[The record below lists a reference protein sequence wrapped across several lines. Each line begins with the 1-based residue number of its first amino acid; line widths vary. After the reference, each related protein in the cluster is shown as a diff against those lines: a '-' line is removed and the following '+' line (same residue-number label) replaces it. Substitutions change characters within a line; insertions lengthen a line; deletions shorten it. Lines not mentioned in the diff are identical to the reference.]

1 MASRE
6 KSEGSTRTI
15 VQKIAARVHDFDP
28 RTIPADVALQTRS
41 LILDSIGCALA
52 AVGEHAN
59 ERALRT
65 FLSLG
70 GNPDCTV
77 IGFPHRLPVTSA
89 VMVNG
94 ILIRSLDLNDAYI
107 GPGQMGHPSDNI
119 AVALSVGEKFRA
131 SGLSVIASVALGYEI
146 YCRMQDIIPVRGMWD
161 HTTAS
166 ALAAPLIAGRLMGLN
181 AEQLAHAAALSATH
195 GNTLAVVRTGQL
207 ANSKASANAM
217 VASQAVLCSLF
228 AAEGMTGSLGVIEQ
242 PRGLSTG
249 MLAGAKLDLLA
260 QPIGERYR
268 IMTSAIKAYPC
279 IATAQTMVAGVL
291 QARAGIADPAREV
304 KRIEV
309 VMADIPIVSAQ
320 VADEQRRYPA
330 SRESADHSFY
340 YLAAAALSDGEISE
354 AQFAPGR
361 WLQPEMREAMARVS
375 VRTDPSLNKHT
386 PGSYPA
392 VVKLILQS
400 GESREVEVIFPKGHP
415 NNRMSPAE
423 VEAKFRACARGR
435 VPSARQEKVIGKAR
449 ELEKLASVAELMDDL
464 AEGETRLNQ
473 P

>member
-1 MASRE
+1 MAGTDSQATLVR
-6 KSEGSTRTI
+6 
-15 VQKIAARVHDFDP
+15 QIASNVLNVAP
-28 RTIPADVALQTRS
+28 TTIPPDVVEHTKA

-52 AVGEHAN
+52 AREEPAFA
-59 ERALRT
+59 RAARV
-65 FLSLG
+65 FARLG

-77 IGFPHRLPVTSA
+77 IGSSQRVNLPQA
-89 VMVNG
+89 VLLNG
-94 ILIRSLDLNDAYI
+94 ILIRALDLNDAYI

-131 SGLSVIASVALGYEI
+131 SGVKVIASIALGYEI
-146 YCRMQDIIPVRGMWD
+146 YCRIQDIIPVRGTWD

-166 ALAAPLIAGRLMGLN
+166 ALVAPLIAGRLMGLN
-181 AEQLAHAAALSATH
+181 AEQLAHAAALSVTH

-207 ANSKASANAM
+207 ANSKASANAV

-228 AAEGMTGSLGVIEQ
+228 AAEGMTGPLGVIEHA
-242 PRGLSTG
+242 RGLSTA

-260 QPIGERYR
+260 EPIGERYR
-268 IMTSAIKAYPC
+268 IRNSAIKAYPC
-279 IATAQTMVAGVL
+279 IGTAQTLVAGVL
-291 QARAGIADPAREV
+291 QARVGIADPAREV
-304 KRIEV
+304 DRV
-309 VMADIPIVSAQ
+309 DVAMADIPIVSAQ

-375 VRTDPSLNKHT
+375 VRTDASLNKYT

-392 VVKLILQS
+392 VVKLTLHS

-415 NNRMSPAE
+415 NNRMSSAE
-423 VEAKFRACARGR
+423 VEAKFRACARATL
-435 VPSARQEKVIGKAR
+435 PSARQEKVIEKAR
-449 ELEKLASVAELMDDL
+449 ELERLASVVELMSDL
-464 AEGETRLNQ
+464 AAVETA
-473 P
+473 

>member
-1 MASRE
+1 MAGNSPATLVQRIADNVLGVAAADIP
-6 KSEGSTRTI
+6 SEVVEYT
-15 VQKIAARVHDFDP
+15 KA
-28 RTIPADVALQTRS
+28 

-52 AVGEHAN
+52 AAEEPAF
-59 ERALRT
+59 ERASRV
-65 FLSLG
+65 FAQLG

-77 IGFPHRLPVTSA
+77 IGSPRRVNLPQA
-89 VMVNG
+89 VLLNG
-94 ILIRSLDLNDAYI
+94 ILIRALDLNDAYI

-119 AVALSVGEKFRA
+119 AVGLSVGEKFRA
-131 SGLSVIASVALGYEI
+131 SGLSVIAGVALGYEI
-146 YCRMQDIIPVRGMWD
+146 YCRIQDIIPARSTWD

-166 ALAAPLIAGRLMGLN
+166 ALAAPLIAGRLMGLS
-181 AEQLAHAAALSATH
+181 AEQAAHAAALSATH

-217 VASQAVLCSLF
+217 VTSQAVLCALF
-228 AAEGMTGSLGVIEQ
+228 AAEGMTGPLGVIEHA
-242 PRGLSTG
+242 RGLSTG

-260 QPIGERYR
+260 EPIGESYR
-268 IMTSAIKAYPC
+268 IMNSAVKAYPC
-279 IATAQTMVAGVL
+279 IGTAQAMVAGVL
-291 QARAGIADPAREV
+291 AARAGIADPAREAR
-304 KRIEV
+304 RIEV
-309 VMADIPIVSAQ
+309 VMADIPMVRAQ
-320 VADEQRRYPA
+320 AADEQRRYPT

-361 WLQPEMREAMARVS
+361 WLEPQMREAMARVS
-375 VRTDPSLNKHT
+375 VRTDARLNKYT

-415 NNRMSPAE
+415 RNPMSPAE

-435 VPSARQEKVIGKAR
+435 VPPARQERIIGKAR
-449 ELEKLASVAELMDDL
+449 ELEKLESVAELMNDLVEENATRDD
-464 AEGETRLNQ
+464 R
-473 P
+473 

>member
-1 MASRE
+1 MAGTDSQA
-6 KSEGSTRTI
+6 TL
-15 VQKIAARVHDFDP
+15 VQQIARNVLS
-28 RTIPADVALQTRS
+28 VAAAALPFEVVEHTKA

-52 AVGEHAN
+52 AADEPAFA
-59 ERALRT
+59 RAARV
-65 FLSLG
+65 FAQLG
-70 GNPDCTV
+70 GSPDCTV
-77 IGFPHRLPVTSA
+77 IGSSRRVNLPQA
-89 VMVNG
+89 VLLNG
-94 ILIRSLDLNDAYI
+94 ILIRALDLNDAYI

-131 SGLSVIASVALGYEI
+131 AGLGVIASVALGYEI
-146 YCRMQDIIPVRGMWD
+146 YCRIQDIIPARGTWD
-161 HTTAS
+161 HTSAS
-166 ALAAPLIAGRLMGLN
+166 ALAAPLIAGRLIGLN

-207 ANSKASANAM
+207 ANSKASANAL

-228 AAEGMTGSLGVIEQ
+228 AAEGMTGSLGVIEH

-260 QPIGERYR
+260 QPIGEHYR
-268 IMTSAIKAYPC
+268 IMNSAIKAYPC
-279 IATAQTMVAGVL
+279 IGTAQTMVAGVL

-304 KRIEV
+304 QRIEV
-309 VMADIPIVSAQ
+309 AMADIPMVSAQ

-361 WLQPEMREAMARVS
+361 WLQSEMREIMERVS
-375 VRTDPSLNKHT
+375 IRTDASLNKYT

-400 GESREVEVIFPKGHP
+400 GESREAEVIFPKGHP

-423 VEAKFRACARGR
+423 VDAKFRSCARAR
-435 VPSARQEKVIGKAR
+435 VASARQDKIIGKAR
-449 ELEKLASVAELMDDL
+449 ELEKLKSVAELMNEL
-464 AEGETRLNQ
+464 AEGETSPL
-473 P
+473 

>member
-1 MASRE
+1 MA
-6 KSEGSTRTI
+6 GTDAQTTL
-15 VQKIAARVHDFDP
+15 VQHIASNVLSVAAT
-28 RTIPADVALQTRS
+28 TIPLEVVEHTKA

-52 AVGEHAN
+52 AVDEPAFA
-59 ERALRT
+59 RASRV
-65 FLSLG
+65 FAQLG
-70 GNPDCTV
+70 GNADCTV
-77 IGFPHRLPVTSA
+77 IGSSRRVNLPQA
-89 VMVNG
+89 VLLNG

-131 SGLSVIASVALGYEI
+131 SGLNVIASVAVGYEI
-146 YCRMQDIIPVRGMWD
+146 YCRVQDIIPVRGAWD

-207 ANSKASANAM
+207 ANSKANANAM

-228 AAEGMTGSLGVIEQ
+228 AAEGMTGPLGVIEH

-268 IMTSAIKAYPC
+268 IMSSAIKAYPC
-279 IATAQTMVAGVL
+279 IGTAQTMVAGVL

-304 KRIEV
+304 ERIEV
-309 VMADIPIVSAQ
+309 AMADIPIVSAQ
-320 VADEQRRYPA
+320 VADEQRRYPL

-354 AQFAPGR
+354 AQFAAGR
-361 WLQPEMREAMARVS
+361 WLQPEMRDVMSRVS
-375 VRTDPSLNKHT
+375 VRTDASLNKYT

-392 VVKLILQS
+392 VVKLILKN

-415 NNRMSPAE
+415 NNRMSAAE
-423 VEAKFRACARGR
+423 VEAKFCACARGR
-435 VPSARQEKVIGKAR
+435 ASSARQEKIIRKAR
-449 ELEKLASVAELMDDL
+449 ELQKLASVAELMNDL
-464 AEGETRLNQ
+464 AEGEINQ
-473 P
+473 R

>member
-1 MASRE
+1 MASTDRPA
-6 KSEGSTRTI
+6 TL
-15 VQKIAARVHDFDP
+15 VQQIAANVLGVSAT
-28 RTIPADVALQTRS
+28 TIPAEVVEHTKA

-52 AVGEHAN
+52 AADESVFA
-59 ERALRT
+59 RASQVLAQ
-65 FLSLG
+65 LG
-70 GNPDCTV
+70 GSADCTV
-77 IGFPHRLPVTSA
+77 IGSSRRVNLPQA
-89 VMVNG
+89 VLLNG
-94 ILIRSLDLNDAYI
+94 ILIRALDLNDAYI

-119 AVALSVGEKFRA
+119 AVPLSVGEKFRA
-131 SGLSVIASVALGYEI
+131 SGLNVIASVALGYEI
-146 YCRMQDIIPVRGMWD
+146 YCRIQDIVPVRGTWD

-207 ANSKASANAM
+207 ANSKASANAL

-228 AAEGMTGSLGVIEQ
+228 AAEGMTGSLGVIEH

-260 QPIGERYR
+260 QRIGEQYR
-268 IMTSAIKAYPC
+268 IMNSAIKAYPC
-279 IATAQTMVAGVL
+279 IGTAQTMVAGVL

-304 KRIEV
+304 ERIEV
-309 VMADIPIVSAQ
+309 AMADIPIVSTQ

-361 WLQPEMREAMARVS
+361 WLQAEMTETMARVS
-375 VRTDPSLNKHT
+375 IRTDASLNKHT

-423 VEAKFRACARGR
+423 VEDKFRACARDR
-435 VPSARQEKVIGKAR
+435 VPPARQEKIIEKAR
-449 ELEKLASVAELMDDL
+449 ELEKLASVAEFMSDL
-464 AEGETRLNQ
+464 PAAETA
-473 P
+473 

>member
-1 MASRE
+1 MAGIDSA
-6 KSEGSTRTI
+6 TL
-15 VQKIAARVHDFDP
+15 VQQIARNVLSVAAS
-28 RTIPADVALQTRS
+28 TIPPAVVEHTKA
-41 LILDSIGCALA
+41 LILDATGCALA
-52 AVGEHAN
+52 ATEEPAFA
-59 ERALRT
+59 RALRV
-65 FLSLG
+65 FAQLG

-77 IGFPHRLPVTSA
+77 IGSAQRVNLPQA
-89 VMVNG
+89 VLLNG
-94 ILIRSLDLNDAYI
+94 ILIRALDLNDAYI

-131 SGLSVIASVALGYEI
+131 SGLSVIASIALGYEI
-146 YCRMQDIIPVRGMWD
+146 YCRIQDIIPVRGTWD

-166 ALAAPLIAGRLMGLN
+166 ALAAPLIAGRLMELN
-181 AEQLAHAAALSATH
+181 AELLAHAAALSATH

-217 VASQAVLCSLF
+217 VASQAVLCSMF
-228 AAEGMTGSLGVIEQ
+228 AAEGMTGPLGVIEH

-260 QPIGERYR
+260 EPIRGPYR
-268 IMTSAIKAYPC
+268 IMNSAIKAYPC
-279 IATAQTMVAGVL
+279 IGTAQTMVAGVL

-304 KRIEV
+304 QRIEV
-309 VMADIPIVSAQ
+309 AMADSPIVSSQ

-361 WLQPEMREAMARVS
+361 WLQAEMTETMARVS
-375 VRTDPSLNKHT
+375 IRTDTSLNKHT

-423 VEAKFRACARGR
+423 VEDKFRACARDR
-435 VPSARQEKVIGKAR
+435 VPPARQEKIIEKAR
-449 ELEKLASVAELMDDL
+449 ELEKLASVAEFMSDL
-464 AEGETRLNQ
+464 PAAETA
-473 P
+473 

>member
-1 MASRE
+1 MI
-6 KSEGSTRTI
+6 GSSQH
-15 VQKIAARVHDFDP
+15 VNLPQ
-28 RTIPADVALQTRS
+28 
-41 LILDSIGCALA
+41 
-52 AVGEHAN
+52 AV
-59 ERALRT
+59 L
-65 FLSLG
+65 L
-70 GNPDCTV
+70 
-77 IGFPHRLPVTSA
+77 
-89 VMVNG
+89 NG
-94 ILIRSLDLNDAYI
+94 ILIRALDLNDAYI
-107 GPGQMGHPSDNI
+107 GPGQMGHPSDNV

-131 SGLSVIASVALGYEI
+131 PGLNVIASVALGYEI
-146 YCRMQDIIPVRGMWD
+146 YCRMQDIIPVRGTWD
-161 HTTAS
+161 HTSAS

-207 ANSKASANAM
+207 ANSKASANAL
-217 VASQAVLCSLF
+217 VASQAALCSLF
-228 AAEGMTGSLGVIEQ
+228 AAEGMTGSLGVIEH

-260 QPIGERYR
+260 QRIGEQYR
-268 IMTSAIKAYPC
+268 IMNSAIKAYPC
-279 IATAQTMVAGVL
+279 IGTAQTMVAGVL

-304 KRIEV
+304 ERIEV
-309 VMADIPIVSAQ
+309 AMADIPIVSTQ

-361 WLQPEMREAMARVS
+361 WLQAEMTETMARVS
-375 VRTDPSLNKHT
+375 IRTDAGLNKHT

-423 VEAKFRACARGR
+423 VEDKFRTCARDR
-435 VPSARQEKVIGKAR
+435 VPPARQEKIIEKAR
-449 ELEKLASVAELMDDL
+449 ELEKLASVTEFMSDLPAAET
-464 AEGETRLNQ
+464 A
-473 P
+473 

>member
-1 MASRE
+1 MAGTDSQATLVR
-6 KSEGSTRTI
+6 
-15 VQKIAARVHDFDP
+15 QIASNVLNVAP
-28 RTIPADVALQTRS
+28 TTIPPDVVEHTKA

-52 AVGEHAN
+52 AWEEPAFA
-59 ERALRT
+59 RAARV
-65 FLSLG
+65 FARLG

-77 IGFPHRLPVTSA
+77 IGSSQRVNLPQA
-89 VMVNG
+89 VLLNG
-94 ILIRSLDLNDAYI
+94 ILIRALDLNDAYI

-131 SGLSVIASVALGYEI
+131 SGVKVIASIALGYEI
-146 YCRMQDIIPVRGMWD
+146 YCRIQDIIPVRGTWD

-166 ALAAPLIAGRLMGLN
+166 ALGAPLIAGRLMGLN
-181 AEQLAHAAALSATH
+181 AEQLAHAAALSGTH

-207 ANSKASANAM
+207 ANSKASANAV

-228 AAEGMTGSLGVIEQ
+228 AAEGMTGPLGVIEHA
-242 PRGLSTG
+242 RGLSTA

-260 QPIGERYR
+260 EPIGERYR
-268 IMTSAIKAYPC
+268 IRNSAIKAYPC
-279 IATAQTMVAGVL
+279 IGTAQTLVAGVL

-304 KRIEV
+304 DRV
-309 VMADIPIVSAQ
+309 DVAMADIPIVSAQ

-375 VRTDPSLNKHT
+375 VRTDASLNKYT

-392 VVKLILQS
+392 VVKLTLHS

-415 NNRMSPAE
+415 NNRMSSAE
-423 VEAKFRACARGR
+423 VEAKFRACARATL
-435 VPSARQEKVIGKAR
+435 PSARQEKVIEKAR
-449 ELEKLASVAELMDDL
+449 ELERLASVVELMSDL
-464 AEGETRLNQ
+464 AAAETA
-473 P
+473 

>member
-1 MASRE
+1 MAANDSTATLVQQIAGNVLSVAADAVP
-6 KSEGSTRTI
+6 SEVVEHTKALI
-15 VQKIAARVHDFDP
+15 FD
-28 RTIPADVALQTRS
+28 A
-41 LILDSIGCALA
+41 IGCAWA
-52 AVGEHAN
+52 AADYPACP
-59 ERALRT
+59 RASRV
-65 FLSLG
+65 FAQRG

-77 IGFPHRLPVTSA
+77 IGSARRVNLPQA
-89 VMVNG
+89 VLLNG
-94 ILIRSLDLNDAYI
+94 ILIRALDLNDAYI

-119 AVALSVGEKFRA
+119 ALALSVGEKFRA

-146 YCRMQDIIPVRGMWD
+146 YCRIQDIIPARGTRD

-195 GNTLAVVRTGQL
+195 GNTLAVVRRGQL
-207 ANSKASANAM
+207 ANSQASANAL

-228 AAEGMTGSLGVIEQ
+228 AAEGMTGSLGVIEH
-242 PRGLSTG
+242 PRGRGTG

-260 QPIGERYR
+260 QRIGEQYR
-268 IMTSAIKAYPC
+268 IMNSAIKAYPC
-279 IATAQTMVAGVL
+279 IGTAQTMVAGVL

-304 KRIEV
+304 ERIEV
-309 VMADIPIVSAQ
+309 AMADIPIVSTQ
-320 VADEQRRYPA
+320 VADEQRRYPE
-330 SRESADHSFY
+330 SRESADHSFT

-361 WLQPEMREAMARVS
+361 WLQGEMREAMARVS
-375 VRTDPSLNKHT
+375 VRTDASLNKHT

-435 VPSARQEKVIGKAR
+435 IPAARQEKIIGKAR
-449 ELEKLASVAELMDDL
+449 ELEKLASVAELMNDL
-464 AEGETRLNQ
+464 AEGQ
-473 P
+473 A

>member
-1 MASRE
+1 MAGTASQA
-6 KSEGSTRTI
+6 TL
-15 VQKIAARVHDFDP
+15 VQQIARNVLS
-28 RTIPADVALQTRS
+28 VAAAALPFEVVEHTKA

-52 AVGEHAN
+52 AADEPAFA
-59 ERALRT
+59 RAARV
-65 FLSLG
+65 FAQLG
-70 GNPDCTV
+70 GSPDCTV
-77 IGFPHRLPVTSA
+77 IGSSRRVNLPQA
-89 VMVNG
+89 VLLNG
-94 ILIRSLDLNDAYI
+94 ILIRALDLNDAYI

-131 SGLSVIASVALGYEI
+131 AGLSVIASVALGYEI
-146 YCRMQDIIPVRGMWD
+146 YCRIQDIIPARGTWD
-161 HTTAS
+161 HTSAS
-166 ALAAPLIAGRLMGLN
+166 ALAAPLIAGRLIGLN

-207 ANSKASANAM
+207 ANSKASANAL

-228 AAEGMTGSLGVIEQ
+228 AAEGMTGSLGVIEH

-260 QPIGERYR
+260 QPIGEHYR
-268 IMTSAIKAYPC
+268 IMNSAIKAYPC
-279 IATAQTMVAGVL
+279 IGTAQTMVAGVL

-304 KRIEV
+304 QRIEV
-309 VMADIPIVSAQ
+309 AMADIPMVSAQ

-361 WLQPEMREAMARVS
+361 WLQSEMREIMERVS
-375 VRTDPSLNKHT
+375 IRTDASLNKYT

-400 GESREVEVIFPKGHP
+400 GESREAEVIFPKGHP

-423 VEAKFRACARGR
+423 VDAKFRSCARAR
-435 VPSARQEKVIGKAR
+435 VASARQDKIIGKAR
-449 ELEKLASVAELMDDL
+449 ELEKLKSVAELMNEL
-464 AEGETRLNQ
+464 AERETSPL
-473 P
+473 

>member
-1 MASRE
+1 MASTDRPA
-6 KSEGSTRTI
+6 TL
-15 VQKIAARVHDFDP
+15 VQQIASNVLGVSAT
-28 RTIPADVALQTRS
+28 TIPAEVVEHTKA

-52 AVGEHAN
+52 AADESVFA
-59 ERALRT
+59 RASQVLAQ
-65 FLSLG
+65 LG
-70 GNPDCTV
+70 GSADCTV
-77 IGFPHRLPVTSA
+77 IGSSRRVNLPQA
-89 VMVNG
+89 VLLNG
-94 ILIRSLDLNDAYI
+94 ILIRALDLNDAYI

-131 SGLSVIASVALGYEI
+131 SGLNVIASVVLGYEI
-146 YCRMQDIIPVRGMWD
+146 YCRIQDIVPVRGTWD

-207 ANSKASANAM
+207 ANSKASANAL

-228 AAEGMTGSLGVIEQ
+228 AAEGMTGSLGVIEH

-260 QPIGERYR
+260 QRIGEQYR
-268 IMTSAIKAYPC
+268 IMNSAIKAYPC
-279 IATAQTMVAGVL
+279 IGTAQTMVAGVL

-304 KRIEV
+304 ERIEV
-309 VMADIPIVSAQ
+309 AMADIPIVSTQ

-361 WLQPEMREAMARVS
+361 WLQAEMTETMARVS
-375 VRTDPSLNKHT
+375 IRTDASLNKHT

-392 VVKLILQS
+392 VVKLLLQS

-423 VEAKFRACARGR
+423 VEDKFRACARDR
-435 VPSARQEKVIGKAR
+435 VPPARQEKIIEKAR
-449 ELEKLASVAELMDDL
+449 ELEKLASVAEFMSDL
-464 AEGETRLNQ
+464 PAAETA
-473 P
+473 

>member
-1 MASRE
+1 MAGTDSRA
-6 KSEGSTRTI
+6 TL
-15 VQKIAARVHDFDP
+15 VQQIASNVLGVA
-28 RTIPADVALQTRS
+28 TTAIPTEVVEHTKA

-52 AVGEHAN
+52 ASEEPAYA
-59 ERALRT
+59 RASRV
-65 FLSLG
+65 FAQLG

-77 IGFPHRLPVTSA
+77 IGSAQRVNLPQA
-89 VMVNG
+89 VLLNG
-94 ILIRSLDLNDAYI
+94 ILIRALDLNDAYI

-131 SGLSVIASVALGYEI
+131 SGLSVIASIALGYEI
-146 YCRMQDIIPVRGMWD
+146 YCRIQDIIPVRGTWD

-166 ALAAPLIAGRLMGLN
+166 ALAAPLIAGRLMELN

-228 AAEGMTGSLGVIEQ
+228 AAEGMTGPLGVIEHA
-242 PRGLSTG
+242 RGLSTG

-260 QPIGERYR
+260 EPIRGPYR
-268 IMTSAIKAYPC
+268 IMNSAIKAYPC
-279 IATAQTMVAGVL
+279 IGTAQTMVAGVL
-291 QARAGIADPAREV
+291 QARVGIADPAQEV
-304 KRIEV
+304 QRIEV
-309 VMADIPIVSAQ
+309 VMADIPIVISQ

-361 WLQPEMREAMARVS
+361 WLQGEMREAMARVS
-375 VRTDPSLNKHT
+375 VRTDASLNKYT

-392 VVKLILQS
+392 VVKLILQN
-400 GESREVEVIFPKGHP
+400 GGSREVEVIFPKGHS

-423 VEAKFRACARGR
+423 VEDKFRACARGR
-435 VPSARQEKVIGKAR
+435 VPPARQEKIIGKVR
-449 ELEKLASVAELMDDL
+449 ELEKLASVAEFMSAL
-464 AEGETRLNQ
+464 ATGETA
-473 P
+473 

>member
-1 MASRE
+1 MADSQASLVQQIAGNVLNVAATSIP
-6 KSEGSTRTI
+6 SEVVEHT
-15 VQKIAARVHDFDP
+15 KA
-28 RTIPADVALQTRS
+28 

-52 AVGEHAN
+52 AREEPAF
-59 ERALRT
+59 ERASRVLAQ
-65 FLSLG
+65 LG
-70 GNPDCTV
+70 GNTDCTV
-77 IGFPHRLPVTSA
+77 IGSSQRVNLPQA
-89 VMVNG
+89 VLLNG
-94 ILIRSLDLNDAYI
+94 ILIRALDLNDAYI
-107 GPGQMGHPSDNI
+107 GPGQMGHPSDNV

-131 SGLSVIASVALGYEI
+131 SGLNVLASVALGYEV
-146 YCRMQDIIPVRGMWD
+146 YCRIQDIIPMRGIWD

-181 AEQLAHAAALSATH
+181 AEKLAHAAALSATH

-207 ANSKASANAM
+207 GNSKASANAM

-228 AAEGMTGSLGVIEQ
+228 AAEGMTAPLGVIEHA
-242 PRGLSTG
+242 RGLSTA
-249 MLAGAKLDLLA
+249 MLAGAKLDLLTE
-260 QPIGERYR
+260 PIGERYR
-268 IMTSAIKAYPC
+268 IMNSAIKAYPC
-279 IATAQTMVAGVL
+279 IGTAQTMVAGVL

-304 KRIEV
+304 QSIEV
-309 VMADIPIVSAQ
+309 AMADIPIVSAQ
-320 VADEQRRYPA
+320 VADEQRRFPA

-375 VRTDPSLNKHT
+375 VRTDESLNKYT

-392 VVKLILQS
+392 VVKLTLRS

-435 VPSARQEKVIGKAR
+435 VAATRQDKIIVKAR
-449 ELEKLASVAELMDDL
+449 ELQKLASVAELMNNL
-464 AEGETRLNQ
+464 AESENN
-473 P
+473 

>member
-1 MASRE
+1 MASTDRPA
-6 KSEGSTRTI
+6 TL
-15 VQKIAARVHDFDP
+15 VQQIAANVLGVSAT
-28 RTIPADVALQTRS
+28 TIPAEVVEHTKA

-52 AVGEHAN
+52 AADEPVFA
-59 ERALRT
+59 RASQVLAQ
-65 FLSLG
+65 LG
-70 GNPDCTV
+70 GSADCTV
-77 IGFPHRLPVTSA
+77 IGSSRRVNLPQA
-89 VMVNG
+89 VLLNG
-94 ILIRSLDLNDAYI
+94 ILIRALDLNDAYI

-131 SGLSVIASVALGYEI
+131 SGLNVIASVALGYEI
-146 YCRMQDIIPVRGMWD
+146 YCRIQDIVPVRGTWD

-207 ANSKASANAM
+207 ANSKASANAL
-217 VASQAVLCSLF
+217 VASQAALCSLF
-228 AAEGMTGSLGVIEQ
+228 AAEGMTGSLGVIEH

-260 QPIGERYR
+260 QRIGEQYR
-268 IMTSAIKAYPC
+268 IMNSAIKAYPC
-279 IATAQTMVAGVL
+279 IGTAQTMVAGVL
-291 QARAGIADPAREV
+291 QARSGIADPAREV
-304 KRIEV
+304 ERIEV
-309 VMADIPIVSAQ
+309 AMADIPIVSTQ

-361 WLQPEMREAMARVS
+361 WLQAEMTETMARVS
-375 VRTDPSLNKHT
+375 IRTDASLNKHT

-392 VVKLILQS
+392 VVKLLLQS

-423 VEAKFRACARGR
+423 VEDKFRACARDR
-435 VPSARQEKVIGKAR
+435 VPPARQEKIIEKAR
-449 ELEKLASVAELMDDL
+449 ELEKLASVAEFMSDL
-464 AEGETRLNQ
+464 PAAETA
-473 P
+473 

>member
-1 MASRE
+1 MAS
-6 KSEGSTRTI
+6 TDLPATL
-15 VQKIAARVHDFDP
+15 VQQIACNVLSVAAAA
-28 RTIPADVALQTRS
+28 IPLEVVEHTKAL
-41 LILDSIGCALA
+41 IIDSIGCALA
-52 AVGEHAN
+52 ATEEPAFA
-59 ERALRT
+59 RASRV
-65 FLSLG
+65 FAQLG

-77 IGFPHRLPVTSA
+77 IGSSRRVNLPQA
-89 VMVNG
+89 VLLNG
-94 ILIRSLDLNDAYI
+94 ILIRSLDLNDAYM

-146 YCRMQDIIPVRGMWD
+146 YCRMQDIIIPAHGTWD

-207 ANSKASANAM
+207 ANSKANANAM

-228 AAEGMTGSLGVIEQ
+228 AAEGMTGPLGVIEH

-279 IATAQTMVAGVL
+279 IATAQTLVAGVL

-361 WLQPEMREAMARVS
+361 WLQSEMREAMARVS
-375 VRTDPSLNKHT
+375 VRTDASLNKHT

-449 ELEKLASVAELMDDL
+449 ELEKLASVADLMNDL
-464 AEGETRLNQ
+464 AEGETGLN
-473 P
+473 

>member
-1 MASRE
+1 MASTDRPA
-6 KSEGSTRTI
+6 TL
-15 VQKIAARVHDFDP
+15 VQQIAANVLGVSAT
-28 RTIPADVALQTRS
+28 TIPAEVVEHTKA

-52 AVGEHAN
+52 AADEPVFA
-59 ERALRT
+59 RASQVLAQ
-65 FLSLG
+65 LG
-70 GNPDCTV
+70 GSADCTV
-77 IGFPHRLPVTSA
+77 IGSSRRVNLPQA
-89 VMVNG
+89 VLLNG
-94 ILIRSLDLNDAYI
+94 ILIRALDLNDAYI

-131 SGLSVIASVALGYEI
+131 SGLNVIASVALGYEI
-146 YCRMQDIIPVRGMWD
+146 YCRIQDIVPVRGTWD

-207 ANSKASANAM
+207 ANSKASANAL

-228 AAEGMTGSLGVIEQ
+228 AAEGMTGSLGVIEH

-260 QPIGERYR
+260 QRIGEQYR
-268 IMTSAIKAYPC
+268 IMNSAIKAYPC
-279 IATAQTMVAGVL
+279 IGTAQTMVAGVL

-304 KRIEV
+304 ERIEV
-309 VMADIPIVSAQ
+309 AMADIPIVSAQ

-361 WLQPEMREAMARVS
+361 WLQAEMTETMARVS
-375 VRTDPSLNKHT
+375 IRTDASLNKHT

-423 VEAKFRACARGR
+423 VEDKFRACARDR
-435 VPSARQEKVIGKAR
+435 VPPARQEKIIEKAR
-449 ELEKLASVAELMDDL
+449 ELEKLASVAEFMSDL
-464 AEGETRLNQ
+464 PAAETA
-473 P
+473 

>member
-1 MASRE
+1 MASTDRPA
-6 KSEGSTRTI
+6 TL
-15 VQKIAARVHDFDP
+15 VQQIAANVLGVSAT
-28 RTIPADVALQTRS
+28 TIPSEVVEHTKA

-52 AVGEHAN
+52 AADEPVFA
-59 ERALRT
+59 RASQVLAQ
-65 FLSLG
+65 LG
-70 GNPDCTV
+70 GSADCTV
-77 IGFPHRLPVTSA
+77 IGSSRRVNLPQA
-89 VMVNG
+89 VLLNG
-94 ILIRSLDLNDAYI
+94 ILIRALDLNDAYI

-131 SGLSVIASVALGYEI
+131 SGLNVIASVALGYEI
-146 YCRMQDIIPVRGMWD
+146 YCRIQDIVPVRGTWD

-207 ANSKASANAM
+207 ANSKASANAL

-228 AAEGMTGSLGVIEQ
+228 AAEGMTGSLGVIEH

-260 QPIGERYR
+260 QRIGEQYR
-268 IMTSAIKAYPC
+268 IMNSAIKAYPC
-279 IATAQTMVAGVL
+279 IGTAQTMVAGVL
-291 QARAGIADPAREV
+291 QGRAGIADPAREV
-304 KRIEV
+304 ARIEV
-309 VMADIPIVSAQ
+309 AMADIPIVSAQ

-361 WLQPEMREAMARVS
+361 WLQAEMTETMARVS
-375 VRTDPSLNKHT
+375 IRTDASLNKHT

-423 VEAKFRACARGR
+423 VEDKFRACARDR
-435 VPSARQEKVIGKAR
+435 VPPARQEKIIEKAR
-449 ELEKLASVAELMDDL
+449 ELEKLASVAEFMSDL
-464 AEGETRLNQ
+464 PAAEMA
-473 P
+473 

>member
-1 MASRE
+1 MAGTDLQATLVQQIARNMLGVVG
-6 KSEGSTRTI
+6 EG
-15 VQKIAARVHDFDP
+15 
-28 RTIPADVALQTRS
+28 IPLDVVEHTKA

-52 AVGEHAN
+52 AADEPAFARA
-59 ERALRT
+59 ERVFAQ
-65 FLSLG
+65 LG
-70 GNPDCTV
+70 GNPDCAV
-77 IGFPHRLPVTSA
+77 IGSSRRVNLPQA
-89 VMVNG
+89 VLLNG

-119 AVALSVGEKFRA
+119 AVALSVGEKFNA
-131 SGLSVIASVALGYEI
+131 SGLDLIASVALGYEI
-146 YCRMQDIIPVRGMWD
+146 YCRMQDIIPLRGSWD

-228 AAEGMTGSLGVIEQ
+228 AAEGMTGPLGVIEH

-268 IMTSAIKAYPC
+268 IMNSAIKAYPC
-279 IATAQTMVAGVL
+279 IGTAQTMVAAVL

-304 KRIEV
+304 QRVEV
-309 VMADIPIVSAQ
+309 AMADIPIVSAQ
-320 VADEQRRYPA
+320 VADQERRYPT

-340 YLAAAALSDGEISE
+340 YLAAAALADGKISE
-354 AQFAPGR
+354 AQFTPGR
-361 WLQPEMREAMARVS
+361 WLEPEMREAMARVS
-375 VRTDPSLNKHT
+375 IHTDAGLNKYT

-392 VVKLILQS
+392 AVKLVLQT
-400 GESREVEVIFPKGHP
+400 GESREVEVVFPKGHP
-415 NNRMSPAE
+415 NNRMSRAE
-423 VEAKFRACARGR
+423 IEAKFRACARGK
-435 VPSARQEKVIGKAR
+435 VPPARQEKIIGKAQ
-449 ELEKLASVAELMDDL
+449 ELEKLASAAELMKDL
-464 AEGETRLNQ
+464 AEGK
-473 P
+473 PA

>member
-1 MASRE
+1 MASTDRPA
-6 KSEGSTRTI
+6 TL
-15 VQKIAARVHDFDP
+15 VQQIAANVLGVSAT
-28 RTIPADVALQTRS
+28 TIPAEVVEHTKA

-52 AVGEHAN
+52 AADEPVFA
-59 ERALRT
+59 RASQVLAQ
-65 FLSLG
+65 LG
-70 GNPDCTV
+70 GSADCTV
-77 IGFPHRLPVTSA
+77 IGSSRRVNLPQA
-89 VMVNG
+89 VLLNG
-94 ILIRSLDLNDAYI
+94 ILIRALDLNDAYI

-146 YCRMQDIIPVRGMWD
+146 YCRMQDIIPARGTWD

-166 ALAAPLIAGRLMGLN
+166 ALAAPLIAGRLIGLN

-207 ANSKASANAM
+207 ANSKASANAL

-228 AAEGMTGSLGVIEQ
+228 AAEGMTGSLGVIEH

-260 QPIGERYR
+260 QRIGEQYR
-268 IMTSAIKAYPC
+268 IMNSAIKAYPC
-279 IATAQTMVAGVL
+279 IGTAQTMVAGVL

-304 KRIEV
+304 ERIEV
-309 VMADIPIVSAQ
+309 AMADIPIVSTQ

-361 WLQPEMREAMARVS
+361 WLQAEMTETMARVS
-375 VRTDPSLNKHT
+375 IRTDASLNKHT

-423 VEAKFRACARGR
+423 VEDKFRACARDR
-435 VPSARQEKVIGKAR
+435 VPPARQEKIIEKAR
-449 ELEKLASVAELMDDL
+449 ELEKLASVAEFMSDL
-464 AEGETRLNQ
+464 PAAETA
-473 P
+473 

>member
-1 MASRE
+1 MASTDRPA
-6 KSEGSTRTI
+6 TL
-15 VQKIAARVHDFDP
+15 VQQIAANVLGVSAT
-28 RTIPADVALQTRS
+28 TIPAEVVEHTKA

-52 AVGEHAN
+52 AADEPVFA
-59 ERALRT
+59 RASQVLAQ
-65 FLSLG
+65 LG
-70 GNPDCTV
+70 GSADCTV
-77 IGFPHRLPVTSA
+77 IGSSRRVNLPQA
-89 VMVNG
+89 VLLNG
-94 ILIRSLDLNDAYI
+94 ILIRALDLNDAYI

-131 SGLSVIASVALGYEI
+131 SGLNVIASVALGYEI
-146 YCRMQDIIPVRGMWD
+146 YCRIQDIVPVRGTWD

-207 ANSKASANAM
+207 ANSKASANAL
-217 VASQAVLCSLF
+217 VASQAALCSLF
-228 AAEGMTGSLGVIEQ
+228 AAEGMTGSLGVIEH

-260 QPIGERYR
+260 QRIGEQYR
-268 IMTSAIKAYPC
+268 IMNSAIKAYPC
-279 IATAQTMVAGVL
+279 IGTAQTMVAGVL
-291 QARAGIADPAREV
+291 QARSGIADPAREV
-304 KRIEV
+304 ERIEV
-309 VMADIPIVSAQ
+309 AMADIPIVSTQ

-361 WLQPEMREAMARVS
+361 WLQAEMTETMARVS
-375 VRTDPSLNKHT
+375 IRTDASLNKHT

-423 VEAKFRACARGR
+423 VEDKFRACARDR
-435 VPSARQEKVIGKAR
+435 VPPARQEKIIEKAR
-449 ELEKLASVAELMDDL
+449 ELEKLASVTEFMSDLPAAET
-464 AEGETRLNQ
+464 A
-473 P
+473 

>member
-1 MASRE
+1 MASTDRPA
-6 KSEGSTRTI
+6 TL
-15 VQKIAARVHDFDP
+15 VQQIAANVLGVSAT
-28 RTIPADVALQTRS
+28 TIPAEVVEHTKA

-52 AVGEHAN
+52 AADESVFA
-59 ERALRT
+59 RASQVLAQ
-65 FLSLG
+65 LG
-70 GNPDCTV
+70 GSADCTV
-77 IGFPHRLPVTSA
+77 IGSSRRVNLPQA
-89 VMVNG
+89 VLLNG
-94 ILIRSLDLNDAYI
+94 ILIRALDLNDAYI

-131 SGLSVIASVALGYEI
+131 SGLNVIASVALGYEI
-146 YCRMQDIIPVRGMWD
+146 YCRIQDIVPVRGTWD

-166 ALAAPLIAGRLMGLN
+166 ALAAPLIAGRLIGLN

-207 ANSKASANAM
+207 ANSKASANAL
-217 VASQAVLCSLF
+217 VASQAALCSLF
-228 AAEGMTGSLGVIEQ
+228 AAEGMTGSLGVIEH

-260 QPIGERYR
+260 QRIGEQYR
-268 IMTSAIKAYPC
+268 IMNSAIKAYPC
-279 IATAQTMVAGVL
+279 IGTAQTMVAGVL

-304 KRIEV
+304 ERIEV
-309 VMADIPIVSAQ
+309 AMADIPIVSTQ

-361 WLQPEMREAMARVS
+361 WLQAEMTETMARVS
-375 VRTDPSLNKHT
+375 IRTDASLNKHT

-423 VEAKFRACARGR
+423 VEDKFRACARDR
-435 VPSARQEKVIGKAR
+435 VPPARQEKIIEKAR
-449 ELEKLASVAELMDDL
+449 ELEKLASVAEFMSDL
-464 AEGETRLNQ
+464 PAAETA
-473 P
+473 

>member
-1 MASRE
+1 MAS
-6 KSEGSTRTI
+6 TDLPATPATL
-15 VQKIAARVHDFDP
+15 VQQIAGNVLSVAAAA
-28 RTIPADVALQTRS
+28 IPLEVVEHTKAL
-41 LILDSIGCALA
+41 IIDSIGCALA
-52 AVGEHAN
+52 ATEEPAFA
-59 ERALRT
+59 RASRVLAQ
-65 FLSLG
+65 LG

-77 IGFPHRLPVTSA
+77 IGSSRRVNLPQA
-89 VMVNG
+89 VLLNG
-94 ILIRSLDLNDAYI
+94 ILIRSLDLNDAYM

-146 YCRMQDIIPVRGMWD
+146 YCRMQDIIIPAHGTWD

-181 AEQLAHAAALSATH
+181 AEQLAHAVALSATH

-207 ANSKASANAM
+207 ANSKANANAM

-228 AAEGMTGSLGVIEQ
+228 AAEGMTGPLGVIEH

-304 KRIEV
+304 QRIDV

-361 WLQPEMREAMARVS
+361 WLQSEMREAMARVS
-375 VRTDPSLNKHT
+375 VRTDASLNKYT

-449 ELEKLASVAELMDDL
+449 ELEKLASVAELMNDL
-464 AEGETRLNQ
+464 AEGETGLN
-473 P
+473 

>member
-1 MASRE
+1 MASTDRPA
-6 KSEGSTRTI
+6 TL
-15 VQKIAARVHDFDP
+15 VQQIAANVLGVSAT
-28 RTIPADVALQTRS
+28 TIPAEVVEHTKA

-52 AVGEHAN
+52 AADEPVFA
-59 ERALRT
+59 RASQVLAQ
-65 FLSLG
+65 LG
-70 GNPDCTV
+70 GSADCTV
-77 IGFPHRLPVTSA
+77 IGSSRRVNLPQA
-89 VMVNG
+89 VLLNG
-94 ILIRSLDLNDAYI
+94 ILIRALDLNDAYI

-131 SGLSVIASVALGYEI
+131 SGLSVIASIALGYEI
-146 YCRMQDIIPVRGMWD
+146 YCRIQDIIPVRGTWD

-207 ANSKASANAM
+207 ANSKASANAL

-228 AAEGMTGSLGVIEQ
+228 AAEGMTGSLGVIEH

-260 QPIGERYR
+260 QRIGEQYR
-268 IMTSAIKAYPC
+268 IMNSAIKAYPC
-279 IATAQTMVAGVL
+279 IGTAQTMVAGVL

-304 KRIEV
+304 ERIEV
-309 VMADIPIVSAQ
+309 AMADIPIVSTQ

-361 WLQPEMREAMARVS
+361 WLQAEMTETMARVS
-375 VRTDPSLNKHT
+375 IRTDASLNKHT

-423 VEAKFRACARGR
+423 VEDKFRACARDR
-435 VPSARQEKVIGKAR
+435 VPPARQEKIIEKAR
-449 ELEKLASVAELMDDL
+449 ELEKLASVAEFMSDL
-464 AEGETRLNQ
+464 PAAETA
-473 P
+473 